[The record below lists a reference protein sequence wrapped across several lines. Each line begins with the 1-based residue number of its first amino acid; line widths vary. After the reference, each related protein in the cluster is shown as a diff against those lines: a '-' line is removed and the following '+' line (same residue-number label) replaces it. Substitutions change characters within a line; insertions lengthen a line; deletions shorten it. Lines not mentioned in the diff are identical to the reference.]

1 MSESPPTLR
10 VETTETSPI
19 LRTLEVEIDADRVRK
34 AYDRAYR
41 DLAKG
46 ARIKGFR
53 PGKAPRSVLER
64 VYGASLAEDIER
76 QLVGETL
83 HEAVEQS
90 GVEPVAEPAVE
101 SNAPTPG
108 EPFRYVARVEVRPP
122 IELPTLVGLP
132 ATRPSVVVED
142 EEVEGELASLQERR
156 ATTVDAEEGTAAEN
170 GSVLVVD
177 YVGRID
183 GEAFEG
189 GTSEGATIEL
199 GSGRLVPGFEDQLL
213 GAVAGEE
220 RQVSITFPD
229 DYPSEDVKGKDA
241 VFDVKV
247 VGVKRREKPAL
258 DDEFAKSLGDEF
270 ESLDALRERIRKDL
284 VDGRERQAKSEAR
297 RTLMDALI
305 ERTEFDAPPGMVDR
319 RLHQRLSMAYEQL
332 KGGMGEAELEAQVRQ
347 WREQWRPDAER
358 EVRESLLLEAV
369 AEDQQLEVSDE
380 SLDARVE
387 EMAAEQG
394 MAAARLRQSY
404 EERGLIEALRSQMR
418 EESALEF
425 LLDGAKVEET
435 TAT

>member
-1 MSESPPTLR
+1 MSESPPSLR

-19 LRTLEVEIDADRVRK
+19 LRTLEVEVDADRVRK

-101 SNAPTPG
+101 SNAPTEG

-156 ATTVDAEEGTAAEN
+156 ATTVDAEDGTAAES
-170 GSVLVVD
+170 GSVVVVD

-258 DDEFAKSLGDEF
+258 DDEFAKDIGDEF
-270 ESLDALRERIRKDL
+270 DSLDELKRAHPRRPRRRTSERE
-284 VDGRERQAKSEAR
+284 AKSEA
-297 RTLMDALI
+297 A
-305 ERTEFDAPPGMVDR
+305 
-319 RLHQRLSMAYEQL
+319 
-332 KGGMGEAELEAQVRQ
+332 
-347 WREQWRPDAER
+347 PDAGR
-358 EVRESLLLEAV
+358 FAHR
-369 AEDQQLEVSDE
+369 
-380 SLDARVE
+380 AR
-387 EMAAEQG
+387 
-394 MAAARLRQSY
+394 
-404 EERGLIEALRSQMR
+404 
-418 EESALEF
+418 
-425 LLDGAKVEET
+425 GAST
-435 TAT
+435 CRRA